1 MDNESSSEELALF
14 DSVIDSFALM
24 ESLDAADQEQV
35 RRVVIT
41 LTEGIEMDL
50 TVFPDADS
58 GALAALPNGTDLDRY
73 TYLVAGCVGEF
84 WTAVTAAH
92 TPSLKGLYLAEM
104 SELGV
109 RFGKALQLTNALR
122 DIPGDLRNGRCY
134 LPADELAAAGLSP
147 EDLLVPESEERARE
161 VLVPWMRTALE
172 HFEAAE
178 EYLLAIPRRSVR
190 LRLACLWPLIL
201 GLGTLACLA
210 RSGKWLDSDSTVKV
224 SRIWVYRM
232 MLMSFLTV
240 CSNRNLRRWIR
251 ALRRQVERS
260 I

>member
-1 MDNESSSEELALF
+1 
-14 DSVIDSFALM
+14 
-24 ESLDAADQEQV
+24 
-35 RRVVIT
+35 IT

-50 TVFPDADS
+50 TVFPDANS
-58 GALAALPNGTDLDRY
+58 GALAALPNGADLDRY

-92 TPSLKGLYLAEM
+92 TLSLKGLDLAAM

-147 EDLLVPESEERARE
+147 EDLLDSASEERARE
-161 VLVPWMRTALE
+161 VLVPWIRMALE

-201 GLGTLACLA
+201 GLGTLARLA

-232 MLMSFLTV
+232 MLMSFPTV
-240 CSNRNLRRWIR
+240 CSNRDLRRWIR
-251 ALRRQVERS
+251 GFRRQVERS